1 MSKLK
6 DILKD
11 VLWSDKVYGLMRQYI
26 SYSDIDEVVDG
37 IIDAIYGS
45 GKISISSEALDE
57 QDPAFWEMEA
67 TELDGYTHGETGCY
81 CNAMEAFIAATEHSP
96 DYHKE
101 VKIRRISDE
110 EFKQKYNATD
120 KDVERWKIFKHK

>member
-1 MSKLK
+1 MSRLK

-11 VLWSDKVYGLMRQYI
+11 VLWSDKVYNLMRQYI
-26 SYSDIDEVVDG
+26 SSSDIGEVVDG
-37 IIDAIYGS
+37 IIDAIYES

-67 TELDGYTHGETGCY
+67 TELDGYTHKETGCY
-81 CNAMEAFIAATEHSP
+81 RNAMEAFIEATEYSP

-110 EFKQKYNATD
+110 EFKQKYNVTD
-120 KDVERWKIFKHK
+120 EYVESWKIFKRK

>member
-6 DILKD
+6 DVLKD
-11 VLWSDKVYGLMRQYI
+11 ILYGDKVYDLMRRYI
-26 SYSDIDEVVDG
+26 SPSDIGEVVDG
-37 IIDAIYGS
+37 IIDAIYKS
-45 GKISISSEALDE
+45 GKISISFEALDE

-81 CNAMEAFIAATEHSP
+81 RNAMEAFISATEYSP

-110 EFKQKYNATD
+110 EFKQKYNVTD
-120 KDVERWKIFKHK
+120 EEVERWKIFKNK